1 MMRHLVKAEW
11 LKGRRKGVRTFIWLF
26 PIVCTLLA
34 VVLMG
39 GLNTQMGIF
48 NWWYMLVLPACLA
61 LIAIDVVVIDKQV
74 QFLPILLLPFE
85 PRKTMTAK
93 VILGCSYLLVAN
105 LIIGGLAMMVGFG
118 FEQQYSVG
126 TILLATLVMTLTMC
140 WQIPLGIYLT
150 VRFQAI
156 ASFLLLFGLNVF
168 FSSQS
173 FSGTKFWWIPFS
185 ITARLMAPILG
196 LNPNGLALDVTSP
209 LSNRNVLLPG
219 ILITV
224 CLFVGEVVVLQ
235 NRFFRKEQMV

>member
-1 MMRHLVKAEW
+1 MMRNLVKAEW
-11 LKGRRKGVRTFIWLF
+11 VKGRRRGVRTFIWLF

-39 GLNTQMGIF
+39 GLNAQMGVF
-48 NWWYMLVLPACLA
+48 NWWYMLVLPACVA

-85 PRKTMTAK
+85 PRKAMTAK

-105 LIIGGLAMMVGFG
+105 LIIGGLAMMVGFV
-118 FEQQYSVG
+118 FEQQYSID

-173 FSGTKFWWIPFS
+173 FSGTKLWCWPFS

-196 LNPNGLALDVTSP
+196 LNPNGLPLDVTSP
-209 LSNRNVLLPG
+209 LNNKTVLLPG
-219 ILITV
+219 LLITG
-224 CLFVGEVVVLQ
+224 CLFVGEVVVFQKRL
-235 NRFFRKEQMV
+235 FRKEQMV